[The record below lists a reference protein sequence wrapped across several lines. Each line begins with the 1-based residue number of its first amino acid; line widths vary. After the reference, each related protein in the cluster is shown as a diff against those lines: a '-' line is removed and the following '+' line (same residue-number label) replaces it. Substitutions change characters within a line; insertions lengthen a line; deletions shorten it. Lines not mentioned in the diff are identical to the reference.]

1 MDSSL
6 RDTPISRLSSINQL
20 TSSIKEKT
28 KSIPNIIGNNNE
40 NITNYNKTNENNE
53 VSDKVN
59 KVIDMVNSNSS
70 SGYYIYFIIILL
82 ILILSFIG
90 INIFVYLAYG
100 TELIK
105 NVSKPIVETVS
116 DILLSLGITTT
127 DLTLSGAKSLT
138 KTGDNVIKTTS
149 ETATAGITGT
159 IDQIKQTL
167 DNKKN
172 KDDSEEEYESDTSS
186 IDTKNYCYVGK
197 HKNKRYCTKIDNRNK
212 CMSGDIYSTMDKCI
226 NPKMR

>member
-6 RDTPISRLSSINQL
+6 RDTPISRLSSINEL

-28 KSIPNIIGNNNE
+28 KSIPNIIGNSNN
-40 NITNYNKTNENNE
+40 NVNDNND

-59 KVIDMVNSNSS
+59 KVIDIVNTNSS
-70 SGYYIYFIIILL
+70 SGNYIYIIIIAV

-116 DILLSLGITTT
+116 NILLSLGITTT

-138 KTGDNVIKTTS
+138 KTGDSVIKTTS
-149 ETATAGITGT
+149 GTATTGIIGA

-167 DNKKN
+167 DNKKD
-172 KDDSEEEYESDTSS
+172 KEDKEDSEEEYYSDTSS
-186 IDTKNYCYVGK
+186 VDTKNYCYVGK
-197 HKNKRYCTKIDNRNK
+197 HKNKRYCTKIDNKNK
-212 CMSGDIYSTMDKCI
+212 CMSGDIYSNLDTCI

>member
-6 RDTPISRLSSINQL
+6 RDTPISRLSSINEL
-20 TSSIKEKT
+20 ASSIKEKT
-28 KSIPNIIGNNNE
+28 KSLPNIISNNNN
-40 NITNYNKTNENNE
+40 NITDTNV

-59 KVIDMVNSNSS
+59 NVIDIVNRNSS

-105 NVSKPIVETVS
+105 NVSKPMVETVS

-149 ETATAGITGT
+149 GTATAGITGT
-159 IDQIKQTL
+159 IDQIKKAL
-167 DNKKN
+167 DNKKD
-172 KDDSEEEYESDTSS
+172 KEDSEEEYDSDTSS
-186 IDTKNYCYVGK
+186 VDTKNYCYVGK

-212 CMSGDIYSTMDKCI
+212 CMSGDIYSTLHKCI
-226 NPKMR
+226 NPNIR

>member
-28 KSIPNIIGNNNE
+28 KSIPNIISNNND
-40 NITNYNKTNENNE
+40 NNADYNKSNDNNE

-172 KDDSEEEYESDTSS
+172 KDDSEEEYDSDTSS

>member
-1 MDSSL
+1 ML
-6 RDTPISRLSSINQL
+6 
-20 TSSIKEKT
+20 
-28 KSIPNIIGNNNE
+28 
-40 NITNYNKTNENNE
+40 
-53 VSDKVN
+53 
-59 KVIDMVNSNSS
+59 
-70 SGYYIYFIIILL
+70 
-82 ILILSFIG
+82 
-90 INIFVYLAYG
+90 
-100 TELIK
+100 
-105 NVSKPIVETVS
+105 
-116 DILLSLGITTT
+116 LLSLGITTT

-172 KDDSEEEYESDTSS
+172 KDDSEEEYDSDTSS

>member
-6 RDTPISRLSSINQL
+6 RDTPISRLSSINEL
-20 TSSIKEKT
+20 ASSIKEKT
-28 KSIPNIIGNNNE
+28 KSLPNIISNNNN
-40 NITNYNKTNENNE
+40 NITDTNV

-59 KVIDMVNSNSS
+59 NVIDIVNRNSS

-105 NVSKPIVETVS
+105 NVSKPMVETVS

-149 ETATAGITGT
+149 GTATAGITGT
-159 IDQIKQTL
+159 IDQIKKTL
-167 DNKKN
+167 DNKKD
-172 KDDSEEEYESDTSS
+172 KEDSEEEYDSDTSS
-186 IDTKNYCYVGK
+186 VDTKNYCYVGK

-212 CMSGDIYSTMDKCI
+212 CMSGDIYSTLDKCI
-226 NPKMR
+226 NPNIR

>member
-28 KSIPNIIGNNNE
+28 KSIPNIISNNN
-40 NITNYNKTNENNE
+40 NKMNDNNANDNNQ

-59 KVIDMVNSNSS
+59 KVIDVVNSNSS

-105 NVSKPIVETVS
+105 NVSKPMVETVS
-116 DILLSLGITTT
+116 DILLSLGIITT

-149 ETATAGITGT
+149 GTATAGITGT
-159 IDQIKQTL
+159 IDQIKKTL

-172 KDDSEEEYESDTSS
+172 KDDSEEEYDSDTSS